1 MSSNAWLYWYW
12 GKEGKIEEDIL
23 AENSSLSQVIT
34 PVELKRARSKGSS
47 CGGGCKLSKVLR
59 GSG

>member
-34 PVELKRARSKGSS
+34 PVERARSNGSS

-59 GSG
+59 GSR